1 MPKAVLRFLRPTP
14 KFESARLWRQV
25 SRHLALATPRP
36 CSPQAGAQARPQT
49 TAPASSCVS
58 RLVAEVRA
66 LLPRPAVTYGGGEK
80 GGVGCAWKGMRDEGG
95 GGRVCVEAW
104 CRRGEVAGGS
114 SRAPGFARGV
124 DEQVDMNQRLFWHA
138 PSPAPTLYPKP

>member
-66 LLPRPAVTYGGGEK
+66 LLPRPAVTYGGGGK
-80 GGVGCAWKGMRDEGG
+80 GGVGCVWRGMREAREGG
-95 GGRVCVEAW
+95 AGCVW
-104 CRRGEVAGGS
+104 RG
-114 SRAPGFARGV
+114 GV
-124 DEQVDMNQRLFWHA
+124 DAARLQGGAAGRRDLRAVWMN
-138 PSPAPTLYPKP
+138 K